1 MILHVGGVLARIKT
15 GKDFAMNH
23 HRFSRA
29 VVVSACIALT
39 GCATANSTNTAPRA
53 TLQAFKDEQQIR
65 ELFKGWAEE
74 QQRRLEAQR
83 KQRDEARSRREAQS
97 NLGALSSAPSP
108 SAVAKAA
115 SAPATAA
122 GASESVTN
130 VQHAGVNEGGIV
142 KVHGEHLVILRRG
155 RLFTVNIRD
164 RNLTPVSVA
173 DAYGDGI
180 DPRGA
185 WYDEML
191 MHGSTIIV
199 IGYSYQR
206 GGTEIGLFDISR
218 SGALKHKSTHH
229 LRSNDYYSSRN
240 YASRLI
246 GSKLIFYT
254 PLRLNPFTADPF
266 AAFPALRRWHSAATP
281 ADFKSIA
288 PATRIYRT
296 DEPLDPY
303 QGIALHTVSVCDLA
317 KAEFDCESTAVMG
330 APGRVFYVSSGSVFV
345 WTTAWQR
352 SPAAATTNSA
362 VFRIPLDGSAPSA
375 LKTAGSPIDQFSFL
389 EGDDGHLN
397 VLLRS
402 NGRGDGMW
410 AAEVNSG
417 DMALMRVPLSS
428 FSNGRD
434 AAPAEAYRALPKPE
448 PGALQS
454 RYVGSYLLYG
464 SGAGWRRAQRTL
476 NSHVYAVRYA
486 DNAGAQSVPLAH
498 GVDRIEAMGANAV
511 VIGTDG
517 QDLHFTSLRLA
528 AQATPADRYTRKD
541 AAQGETRSHGFF
553 YKPDSDNEG
562 MVGLPVVGA
571 NRPGFQQLRNS
582 SAAVLFLKN
591 QSLRLSEIG
600 ELEATPGIGNSN
612 DGCRASCVDWYGN
625 SRPLF
630 IGGRVFALM
639 GYELVEGRIA
649 GGKIGEVQRV
659 NYAPGVAIAR

>member
-1 MILHVGGVLARIKT
+1 MFHQMI
-15 GKDFAMNH
+15 
-23 HRFSRA
+23 SRA
-29 VVVSACIALT
+29 ARVTSIAIASACIALT
-39 GCATANSTNTAPRA
+39 GCATANTTAPRA
-53 TLQAFKDEQQIR
+53 TLQAFKDEQEIR

-74 QQRRLEAQR
+74 QQRRIEAQR
-83 KQRDEARSRREAQS
+83 KQQQEMRARMEAQS
-97 NLGALSSAPSP
+97 GLGSFSAAQPP
-108 SAVAKAA
+108 APAKAA
-115 SAPATAA
+115 AAPSALVA
-122 GASESVTN
+122 GAASESVTN
-130 VQHAGVNEGGIV
+130 VQHAGVDEGGIV
-142 KVHGEHLVILRRG
+142 KLHGEHLIILRRG
-155 RLFTVNIRD
+155 RLFTVNVRD
-164 RNLTPVSVA
+164 RNLTPVSTV

-191 MHGSTIIV
+191 ISGNTIIV
-199 IGYSYQR
+199 IGYSYAR
-206 GGTEIGLFDISR
+206 GGTEIGLFEIS
-218 SGALKHKSTHH
+218 GNGGLKYKSTYH

-240 YASRLI
+240 YASRLV
-246 GSKLIFYT
+246 GSKLIFYS

-266 AAFPALRRWHSAATP
+266 PAFPAMRKWQSGATP
-281 ADFKSIA
+281 ADFKRIA

-303 QGIALHTVSVCDLA
+303 QGIALHTVSVCDIA
-317 KAEFDCESTAVMG
+317 KPEFDCESTAVLA
-330 APGRVFYVSSGSVFV
+330 APGRVFYVSGSSVYV
-345 WTTAWQR
+345 WTTAYR
-352 SPAAATTNSA
+352 RNPAGAASTNSA
-362 VFRIPLDGSAPSA
+362 VFRIPLDGAAPSA

-397 VLLRS
+397 VLVRS

-410 AAEVNSG
+410 AAEINSG

-434 AAPAEAYRALPKPE
+434 SAPAEAYRALPKPE
-448 PGALQS
+448 AGALQS
-454 RYVGSYLLYG
+454 RYVGPYLLYG
-464 SGAGWRRAQRTL
+464 AGAGWRRAPRTL
-476 NSHVYAVRYA
+476 SSQVYAVRYA
-486 DNAGAQSVPLAH
+486 DSAGAQQVPLAH
-498 GVDRIEAMGANAV
+498 GVDRIEALGANAV
-511 VIGTDG
+511 VVGTDG
-517 QDLHFTSLRLA
+517 QDLHFTSLKLG

-553 YKPDSDNEG
+553 YKPDSENDGIVG
-562 MVGLPVVGA
+562 MPVAGA
-571 NRPGFQQLRNS
+571 ARPGAQQLRNV

-600 ELEATPGIGNSN
+600 ALDATPATGNIN

>member
-1 MILHVGGVLARIKT
+1 MRRAHRN
-15 GKDFAMNH
+15 GKDTAMTH
-23 HRFSRA
+23 GKCSRA
-29 VVVSACIALT
+29 AFAAIFGACIALT
-39 GCATANSTNTAPRA
+39 GCVTAKSTAPRA
-53 TLQAFKDEQQIR
+53 TLQAFKDEQEIR
-65 ELFKGWAEE
+65 DLFKGWAEE
-74 QQRRLEAQR
+74 QQRRVEADR
-83 KQRDEARSRREAQS
+83 KRREETRAQS
-97 NLGALSSAPSP
+97 GQQSGIGALSAVPSP
-108 SAVAKAA
+108 VAKAA
-115 SAPATAA
+115 SAPAAAA
-122 GASESVTN
+122 GASDSVTN
-130 VQHAGVNEGGIV
+130 VQHAGVDEGGIV
-142 KVHGEHLVILRRG
+142 KLHGEHLVILRRG

-164 RNLTPVSVA
+164 RNLTPVSTV
-173 DAYGDGI
+173 DAFGDGI

-191 MHGSTIIV
+191 MYGNTIIV

-206 GGTEIGLFDISR
+206 GGTEIGLFEIS
-218 SGALKHKSTHH
+218 GNGGLTYKSTYH

-246 GSKLIFYT
+246 GSKLIFYS

-266 AAFPALRRWHSAATP
+266 PAFPAMRKWQSGVTA
-281 ADFKSIA
+281 ADFKRIA

-296 DEPLDPY
+296 DEALDPY

-317 KAEFDCESTAVMG
+317 KAEFDCESTAVLG

-345 WTTAWQR
+345 WTTAYR
-352 SPAAATTNSA
+352 RNPASAASTNSA
-362 VFRIPLDGSAPSA
+362 VFRIPLDGAAPSA

-410 AAEVNSG
+410 AAEINAG

-434 AAPAEAYRALPKPE
+434 SAPAEAYRALPKPQ

-454 RYVGSYLLYG
+454 RYVGAYLLYG
-464 SGAGWRRAQRTL
+464 AGAGWGRAQRTL
-476 NSHVYAVRYA
+476 NSTMYAVRYA
-486 DNAGAQSVPLAH
+486 GNAGVETVPLAH
-498 GVDRIEAMGANAV
+498 GVDRIEAIGSNAV
-511 VIGTDG
+511 AVGTDG
-517 QDLHFTSLRLA
+517 QDLHFTSLRLG

-553 YKPDSDNEG
+553 YKSDSENDG

-571 NRPGFQQLRNS
+571 NRPGFQQLRNT

-600 ELEATPGIGNSN
+600 ALDATPASGNLN

-649 GGKIGEVQRV
+649 GGKMDEVQRV

>member
-1 MILHVGGVLARIKT
+1 MFEQMI
-15 GKDFAMNH
+15 
-23 HRFSRA
+23 SRA
-29 VVVSACIALT
+29 ARVASVAIAGACIALT
-39 GCATANSTNTAPRA
+39 GCATANTTAPRA
-53 TLQAFKDEQQIR
+53 TLQAFKDEQEIR

-74 QQRRLEAQR
+74 QQRRIEAQR
-83 KQRDEARSRREAQS
+83 KQQQEMRARMEAQS
-97 NLGALSSAPSP
+97 GLGSFSAAQPP
-108 SAVAKAA
+108 APAKAA
-115 SAPATAA
+115 AAPSALAA
-122 GASESVTN
+122 GAASESVTN
-130 VQHAGVNEGGIV
+130 VQHAGVDEGGIV
-142 KVHGEHLVILRRG
+142 KLHGEHLVILRRG
-155 RLFTVNIRD
+155 RLFTVNVRD
-164 RNLTPVSVA
+164 RNLTPVSTV
-173 DAYGDGI
+173 DAFGDGI

-191 MHGSTIIV
+191 MHGNTIIV

-206 GGTEIGLFDISR
+206 GGTEIGLFEIASN
-218 SGALKHKSTHH
+218 GALKYKSTYH

-240 YASRLI
+240 YASRLV
-246 GSKLIFYT
+246 GSKLIFYS
-254 PLRLNPFTADPF
+254 PLRLNPFVADPF
-266 AAFPALRRWHSAATP
+266 PAFPALRKWEKGASP
-281 ADFKSIA
+281 ADFKRIA

-303 QGIALHTVSVCDLA
+303 QGVALHTVSVCDLA
-317 KAEFDCESTAVMG
+317 KAEFDCESTAVLG

-345 WTTAWQR
+345 WTTAYR
-352 SPAAATTNSA
+352 RNPTGAAAVNSA
-362 VFRIPLDGSAPSA
+362 VFRIPLDGAAPSA

-410 AAEVNSG
+410 AAEMNSG

-434 AAPAEAYRALPKPE
+434 SAPAEAYRALPKPQ

-454 RYVGSYLLYG
+454 RYIGPYLLYG
-464 SGAGWRRAQRTL
+464 AGAGWSRAQRTL
-476 NSHVYAVRYA
+476 NSQVYAVRYA
-486 DNAGAQSVPLAH
+486 DKAGAQEVPLAH

-517 QDLHFTSLRLA
+517 QDLHFTSLKLA

-553 YKPDSDNEG
+553 YKPDSENDG

-571 NRPGFQQLRNS
+571 GQSGARQLRNT
-582 SAAVLFLKN
+582 SAAILFLKN

-600 ELEATPGIGNSN
+600 ALDATPATGNLN

-639 GYELVEGRIA
+639 GYELVEGRVA
-649 GGKIGEVQRV
+649 GGKIGEVQRI